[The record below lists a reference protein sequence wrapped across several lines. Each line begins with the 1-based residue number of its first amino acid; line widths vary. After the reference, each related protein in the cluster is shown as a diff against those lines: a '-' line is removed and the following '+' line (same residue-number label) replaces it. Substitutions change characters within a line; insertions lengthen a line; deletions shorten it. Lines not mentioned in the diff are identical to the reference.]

1 MCVIWR
7 RGNDSK
13 ICEDLNTY
21 SFPTEE
27 KEINRVLGLV
37 FEELVQTYTIY
48 VAVLEC
54 SVYPCLSDMIYQ
66 V

>member
-1 MCVIWR
+1 MCVVWR

-21 SFPTEE
+21 WFPTEE
-27 KEINRVLGLV
+27 KEINRVLDLV

-48 VAVLEC
+48 VALLER
-54 SVYPCLSDMIYQ
+54 SV
-66 V
+66 